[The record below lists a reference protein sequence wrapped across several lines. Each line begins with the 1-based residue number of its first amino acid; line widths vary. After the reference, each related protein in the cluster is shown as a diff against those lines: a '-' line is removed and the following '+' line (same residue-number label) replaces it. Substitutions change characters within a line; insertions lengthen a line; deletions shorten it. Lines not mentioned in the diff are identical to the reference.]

1 MDKRAASKV
10 SLVPSERSR
19 ECICVYVYIVLVY
32 VDDNEDDVEE
42 NYRSM
47 EMVPPRDV
55 YIRLDKFTRSP

>member
-32 VDDNEDDVEE
+32 RRHEDDVEE